1 MYRLYLKQ
9 NGEQLLLPVTP
20 AEIETRTGN
29 QNKTAYILD
38 FGEMNLAK
46 KPGLTEIRFTAL
58 LPGRAYSF
66 VQTEGGF
73 REPEYFLNRFKEYKA
88 SAKPVQMILFR
99 RLADGKQKFCGNT
112 EVLLEEY
119 TVTEKGGEQG
129 DFWVEFFWKE
139 WRAAKSIRYSIQGN
153 SMMAQGQARQAKQ
166 PAAEPP
172 AAQQAEKKQ
181 PGKPRAKK
189 EKQADVPPAGQ
200 APMYDYDE
208 DRPDAPAHSGDAMF
222 GNYKGITF
230 ED

>member
-20 AEIETRTGN
+20 AEIETRMGN
-29 QNKTAYILD
+29 RNKTAYILD

-73 REPEYFLNRFKEYKA
+73 REPEYFLNRFKEYK
-88 SAKPVQMILFR
+88 
-99 RLADGKQKFCGNT
+99 
-112 EVLLEEY
+112 
-119 TVTEKGGEQG
+119 VTEKGGEQG

-166 PAAEPP
+166 PAAGYTVQKGDSLWSI
-172 AAQQAEKKQ
+172 AKKQ
-181 PGKPRAKK
+181 LGDGTKYKEIARKNGIANPNRIYPGQVLKL
-189 EKQADVPPAGQ
+189 
-200 APMYDYDE
+200 
-208 DRPDAPAHSGDAMF
+208 
-222 GNYKGITF
+222 
-230 ED
+230 